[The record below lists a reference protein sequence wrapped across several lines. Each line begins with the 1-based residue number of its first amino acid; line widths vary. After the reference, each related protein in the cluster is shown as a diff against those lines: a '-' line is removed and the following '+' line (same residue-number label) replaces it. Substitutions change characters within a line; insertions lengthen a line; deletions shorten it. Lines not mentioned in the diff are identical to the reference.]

1 MLSAEGPRADWIA
14 NLKRYCN
21 LRAIPVPAE
30 RGQEESDWLVVD
42 CLLA

>member
-1 MLSAEGPRADWIA
+1 MKRAEVPKADWIA

-30 RGQEESDWLVVD
+30 GGQEESEWLIVD
-42 CLLA
+42 CLSA